1 MSRKRVFALAL
12 LCAVIF
18 AAPMFAADTIKIGA
32 LIAVTGP
39 AANLGLPE
47 ARTLQMLVD
56 DMNASGGLLGRK
68 IELILK
74 DTKANTENA
83 VSFAKQLV
91 EESQVIAIIGPT
103 TSGESMAVKGYADQN
118 EQILISCAAAET
130 IVNPVAKWVFKTPQ
144 MDSFAA
150 QMIFT
155 TMKKLGISR
164 IGVVVSSS
172 GFGAGGKAQ
181 LEKLAPANG
190 ITIVA
195 SEVYDTAA
203 TDLTAVLT
211 KVKAQNVQAIVNWSI
226 EPAQSILLKNMK
238 QLAFDVPVFQSH
250 GFGNIAYVTAAG
262 KAAEGVIFPAGRL
275 LVADT
280 LPASH
285 PQKQLLTAYAK
296 EYQDKFKEDVSTFGG
311 HAYDAFQI
319 LTTAIRK
326 VGSLDKYKVRD
337 AIEGLKNFVGTAGIF
352 NFSATDHNG
361 LTMDAFE
368 MLTVKDGAFA
378 LYGK

>member
-103 TSGESMAVKGYADQN
+103 TSGESMAVKAYADQN

-130 IVNPVAKWVFKTPQ
+130 IVNPVAKWVFKVAP
-144 MDSFAA
+144 MDSFVA
-150 QMIFT
+150 QMIFS
-155 TMKKLGISR
+155 TMKKMGITR
-164 IGVVVSSS
+164 IGVMCSNS
-172 GFGAGGKAQ
+172 GFGQGGKGQ
-181 LEKLAPANG
+181 LAKYAPGAG
-190 ITIVA
+190 IQIVIA
-195 SEVYDTAA
+195 EDYDKDS
-203 TDLTAVLT
+203 TDLTSVLT
-211 KVKAQNVQAIVNWSI
+211 KIKAQNVQAMVNWST
-226 EPAQSILLKNMK
+226 EPAQSIVLKNMK
-238 QLAFDVPVFQSH
+238 QLGFDVPIFQSH
-250 GFGNIAYVTAAG
+250 GFGNIAYVEAAG
-262 KAAEGVIFPAGRL
+262 KAAEGTIFPCGRI
-275 LVADT
+275 LVADA
-280 LPASH
+280 LPADN
-285 PQKQLLTAYAK
+285 PQKKALVGYRSAYMAK
-296 EYQDKFKEDVSTFGG
+296 FGEEPSTFGG
-311 HAYDAFQI
+311 HAWDSYSIIA
-319 LTTAIRK
+319 AAVAK
-326 VGSLDKYKVRD
+326 VGTDRAKVRD
-337 AIEGLKNFVGTAGIF
+337 YIEGVKGFIGISGVF
-352 NFSATDHNG
+352 TFSPTDHNG
-361 LTMDAFE
+361 LTPDAME
-368 MLTVKDGAFA
+368 MLTVKDGRFA
-378 LYGK
+378 PLGK